1 LSPRFS
7 AMYLRIRLQIFNV
20 RSGPT
25 LSLCIR
31 CNVSN
36 LQSGN
41 YMEGKDVG

>member
-25 LSLCIR
+25 LSLS
-31 CNVSN
+31 VYS
-36 LQSGN
+36 
-41 YMEGKDVG
+41 M